1 MERFVV
7 ETRGLTKRFNKFTA
21 VDGLDLRVPKGALY
35 GFLGPNGAGKST
47 TIKMLL
53 GLIKPSGGSIFL
65 LDRDLKKHRMEILRR
80 VGALVEGPS
89 YYEHLTAAENLEITR
104 RILQLPP
111 KEIDRALE
119 IVKLSKWK
127 NEKVKNFSMGMK
139 QRLGIAQALIGN
151 RELLILDEPT
161 NGMDP
166 SGVREIREL
175 IIALPEMINATV
187 LISSHILS
195 EIELIA
201 DYVGI
206 INKGKLLYQ
215 GTLAELKGRG
225 GKQISIMAT
234 PLPKAAEFLQS
245 KGYAVALKNNKLL
258 VSGNVNPE
266 ILNRELVLNGFGVSH
281 LSENLGNLEDIFLQL
296 TGEAA

>member
-201 DYVGI
+201 DYVG
-206 INKGKLLYQ
+206 KL
-215 GTLAELKGRG
+215 TRENCCTRE
-225 GKQISIMAT
+225 
-234 PLPKAAEFLQS
+234 PWQS
-245 KGYAVALKNNKLL
+245 
-258 VSGNVNPE
+258 
-266 ILNRELVLNGFGVSH
+266 
-281 LSENLGNLEDIFLQL
+281 
-296 TGEAA
+296 